1 MSSPKPVKSDKEF
14 MSNKNSRN
22 ASLRAEKQ
30 HESTRNSQILKMS
43 SLFGSKTDMSGQ
55 NVASDHVDK
64 FDERNKLVNDYYQK
78 AEQANKQ
85 IHRPKVG
92 G

>member
-1 MSSPKPVKSDKEF
+1 
-14 MSNKNSRN
+14 
-22 ASLRAEKQ
+22 
-30 HESTRNSQILKMS
+30 MS
-43 SLFGSKTDMSGQ
+43 SLFGSKTDMSGK
-55 NVASDHVDK
+55 NVASDQVDK

-85 IHRPKVG
+85 FHRPKVG